1 MMLMNNFVI
10 FCSFQLFLVGV
21 FGVLSTQKNIL
32 FMLMSIEISILAVNL
47 FLISSSILFSDLVG
61 QVFALMILTVVAA
74 ESAVGLSFFILLYK
88 KQGTIMYPILN
99 LIKG

>member
-1 MMLMNNFVI
+1 MITNNIII
-10 FCSFQLFLVGV
+10 FCSFQLFLLGI
-21 FGVLSTQKNIL
+21 FGTLSTQKNLL
-32 FMLMSIEISILAVNL
+32 FMLMSIEISILAINL
-47 FLISSSILFSDLVG
+47 ILISSSIAFDDLIG
-61 QVFALMILTVVAA
+61 QVFALLVLTVVAA